1 MHPRRRWPVPASL
14 LIGIAPVVVF
24 ATVSA
29 IRARPS
35 DDYSGQ
41 GLTTN
46 SVVHS
51 LLLPE
56 LITAGAMVVIVSALG
71 WWRIVGWE
79 RTKGAPMWAIIAPA
93 GVFAVALLRFPLI
106 EWGQRPAAY
115 FLLLAPATLL
125 VGVFEELLAR
135 GMLVAGLRR
144 RLPEFWVWLLSS
156 LIFGLLHLLNILAG
170 QSVVQTLLQV
180 VFAASFGSALYIA
193 RRLTRTIVTPI
204 VMHAVWDFG
213 ALAFVATVPG
223 ASVVGGLPTGDLV
236 LLALLGLGTFAMLV
250 FSVVAGVFVALHDD
264 RGRRRAR
271 RWRTVPPLA
280 TYAVRSAEPS
290 LQSGWEHTPRW

>member
-1 MHPRRRWPVPASL
+1 VHPRRRWPVPASL

-24 ATVSA
+24 ATISA

-41 GLTTN
+41 GLTTR
-46 SVVHS
+46 SVIHS

-71 WWRIVGWE
+71 WWRIVGRE

-93 GVFAVALLRFPLI
+93 GVFLVALLRFPLI
-106 EWGQRPAAY
+106 DWGHQPASY

-135 GMLVAGLRR
+135 GMLIAGLRR

-156 LIFGLLHLLNILAG
+156 LIFGMLHLLNILAG
-170 QSVVQTLLQV
+170 QAVGTTILQV

-204 VMHAVWDFG
+204 IMHAVWDFG

-223 ASVVGGLPTGDLV
+223 ASVIGGLPTADLA
-236 LLALLGLGTFAMLV
+236 LLALLGLGTFGILL
-250 FSVVAGVFVALHDD
+250 FSVIAGVFVALHDD
-264 RGRRRAR
+264 RGRRSAR
-271 RWRTVPPLA
+271 RWRTVPALA
-280 TYAVRSAEPS
+280 TYAVRAAEPS
-290 LQSGWEHTPRW
+290 LQTGWEHTPRW